1 MFSLFRQDSYYYS
14 YFQTFC
20 LNAKIIHAKFVTEK
34 SNGIFK
40 RENDKNKRIFR
51 YVHTFFWYSAFRSI
65 LLFHKINQL
74 TRFLPE
80 S

>member
-40 RENDKNKRIFR
+40 HENDKNKRIFS
-51 YVHTFFWYSAFRSI
+51 YVHTFF
-65 LLFHKINQL
+65 
-74 TRFLPE
+74 
-80 S
+80 